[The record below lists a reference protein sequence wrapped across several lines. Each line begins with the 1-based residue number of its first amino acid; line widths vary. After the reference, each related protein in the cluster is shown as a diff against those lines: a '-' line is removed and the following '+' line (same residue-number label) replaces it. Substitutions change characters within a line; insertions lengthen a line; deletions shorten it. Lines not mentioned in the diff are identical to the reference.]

1 MKIKRFITAILL
13 FTMLLTMLSAC
24 GGDSSETDVTTSGTT
39 ESVTEKQNQTETD
52 SEEITVETETEEETI
67 VITDVMVGETLEAEY
82 AADFSV
88 SKIFSDDM
96 VVQRGEHIR
105 VWGFANESENGK
117 KVSGE
122 FKGMFAEALIEN
134 GEWCLTFGARMEADT
149 NGAEMKIYTDKK
161 EVIFK
166 DVLVGDVYLV
176 MGQSNAAY
184 TVSSHIQ
191 YADPATQ
198 GGGKDAIDPDSI
210 IRLNF
215 LNGSGGSYPEM
226 GSDYIYPDLKN
237 TKYWTRTTES
247 NTLSFSA
254 IGYYFARHMV
264 EKAENKVPVGL
275 IEVAKGGAPLVS
287 FLPNDLADKFGAD
300 YYDSYVGVYY
310 SNISKE
316 HMGRYLYNCY
326 LAPISKYAIA
336 GVVWYQGE
344 SNNSQQNAMNYCEEF
359 GAFIER
365 LRSTHNLVKKNFPVF
380 VAEFPSIY
388 QKPASYSGSD
398 TWHYM
403 ELGVIRSYMGLL
415 PLTVKNCYVGAS
427 GDVWGD
433 KSFPNNLHPNC
444 KYEQA
449 GRLAD
454 IAEVVILGNST
465 LDNATGPIFKSCTI
479 SEDKKT
485 AVLTFTNVG
494 DGLTTA
500 DGGTAVTGMVG
511 FINKDFV
518 YNTVSCIS
526 AEITGK
532 DQVTITFDEE
542 IKSVAYNYSSG
553 DYFGE
558 TMNLC
563 NSAGIP
569 ALAFIA
575 PCEEKEVDN
584 FSADSFLTDKHKSL
598 GKKGK
603 SIDTLTAGDNN
614 FAVGGIESQLAS
626 VGNKVTVTDS
636 TSSVSIYG
644 WVGFKHEIMLFGY
657 SIDDGNAVFNAYPSA
672 AQQAVID
679 AGGKY
684 AKRFTI
690 SADIRGLEKGTH
702 KINFLALVNLD
713 GGTAVKILS
722 FTLIVTETP
731 EVPKAP
737 EGLTLPTIY
746 DGGFVAASFDIISVD
761 GTELYRNFDQKL
773 IATGNKIQIKKG
785 AKELKL
791 QGWIGFA
798 DVIECF
804 GYAIDGKNPVEST
817 PISPEPAVI
826 NLAGANA
833 KRYVVSVPVQG
844 LEAGLHTVDLFVKTK
859 SGNES
864 VTMNMITVTLDI
876 TE

>member
-1 MKIKRFITAILL
+1 
-13 FTMLLTMLSAC
+13 MLIPVLSSALVSC
-24 GGDSSETDVTTSGTT
+24 GNG
-39 ESVTEKQNQTETD
+39 
-52 SEEITVETETEEETI
+52 ETETKTDATTDAIETESQTESTSASDTEETTEEVTE
-67 VITDVMVGETLEAEY
+67 VITDVMVGETIDAEY
-82 AADFSV
+82 AASFTV
-88 SKIFSDDM
+88 AKIFSNDM
-96 VVQRGEHIR
+96 VVQRNEHIR
-105 VWGFANESENGK
+105 VWGFAPASENGK

-134 GEWCLTFGARMEADT
+134 GEWCLTFGARLEADT
-149 NGAEMKIYTDKK
+149 QGAEMKIYTDSHK
-161 EVIFK
+161 VVFSG
-166 DVLVGDVYLV
+166 VLVGDVYLV

-184 TVSSHIQ
+184 TVSNHIA
-191 YADPATQ
+191 YTDPATQ

-215 LNGSGGSYPEM
+215 LNGSGGAYPEM

-237 TKYWTRTTES
+237 TRFWTKTTES
-247 NTLSFSA
+247 NTLFFSA
-254 IGYYFARHMV
+254 IGYYFARQMV
-264 EKAENKVPVGL
+264 EKTNNTVPVGM

-287 FLPNDLADKFGAD
+287 FLPNDLADKFEAD
-300 YYDSYVGVYY
+300 YYDSYAGVYY

-326 LAPISKYAIA
+326 LAPISRYAVA

-344 SNNSQQNAMNYCEEF
+344 SNNSLQNAMNYCEEF
-359 GAFIER
+359 GAFVDH
-365 LRSTHNLVKKNFPVF
+365 LRSTHNLVKRNFPVF
-380 VAEFPSIY
+380 VVEFPSIY

-398 TWHYM
+398 AWHYM

-454 IAEVVILGNST
+454 IAEVVILGNGT

-485 AVLTFTNVG
+485 AILTFTNVG

-518 YNTVSCIS
+518 YNTVSCVS

-532 DQVTITFDEE
+532 DQVTVTFEEE

-569 ALAFIA
+569 ALAFIS
-575 PCEEKEVDN
+575 PCEEKSV
-584 FSADSFLTDKHKSL
+584 DSFSKDTFLPDAHKSL
-598 GKKGK
+598 GKRGK
-603 SIDTLTAGDNN
+603 SIDSLAAGDNN
-614 FAVGGIESQLAS
+614 FAIGGIETQLAN

-636 TSSVSIYG
+636 TATVNIYG
-644 WVGFKHEIMLFGY
+644 WVGFKYEILLFGY
-657 SIDDGNAVFNAYPSA
+657 AIDDGNAVFNTYPSA

-679 AGGKY
+679 AGGKN
-684 AKRFTI
+684 AKRFNIT
-690 SADIRGLEKGTH
+690 ANIRDLEVGIHSIT
-702 KINFLALVNLD
+702 FLALLD
-713 GGTAVKILS
+713 LNGGTAVKILS
-722 FTLIVTETP
+722 FKLIVTDTP
-731 EVPKAP
+731 EPPKAP
-737 EGLTLPTIY
+737 NGLTLPTIY
-746 DGGFVAASFDIISVD
+746 DSGFIAASFDIISVD
-761 GTELYRNFDQKL
+761 GTELYRSFDQKL
-773 IATGNKIQIKKG
+773 VATGNKIQIKKG

-804 GYAIDGKNPVEST
+804 GYAIDGKDPVESA

-844 LEAGLHTVDLFVKTK
+844 LEAGLHTVDLLVRTK
-859 SGNES
+859 SEGGTF
-864 VTMNMITVTLDI
+864 TMQMITIILDI